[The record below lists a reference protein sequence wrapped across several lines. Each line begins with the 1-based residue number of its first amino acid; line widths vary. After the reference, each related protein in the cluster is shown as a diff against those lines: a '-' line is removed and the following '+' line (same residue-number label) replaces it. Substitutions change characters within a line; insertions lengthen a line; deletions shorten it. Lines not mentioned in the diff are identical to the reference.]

1 MRRSSSSGN
10 FSRKLQPAKRAL
22 RRLASKFRS
31 KLSEL
36 DFRGAIRVIRNRTN
50 RIITYCSNHL
60 FRHNRSLKPTTARTP
75 SYRRHNHHNYIS
87 DYYSSNRNLLHHNFS
102 AIYIDQ
108 LYADDD
114 HASTS
119 SHPAADRDHRSGSK
133 TSTSSTAPPAVETRE
148 RTSERGKEVAAS
160 INDHNKNKRPP
171 LPVPVPKRSNY
182 SCREGGVVEK
192 TVPSL
197 VQRRTK
203 KEHALIV
210 EEKENN
216 SNNPMETLEDAW
228 REVVARS
235 PQLRP
240 VDVRAEEFIHNFRA
254 DMKIQKDKSIVEYRK
269 LLAGGS

>member
-119 SHPAADRDHRSGSK
+119 SHPAA
-133 TSTSSTAPPAVETRE
+133 PPAVETRE

-160 INDHNKNKRPP
+160 INDHM
-171 LPVPVPKRSNY
+171 PKRSNY

>member
-160 INDHNKNKRPP
+160 
-171 LPVPVPKRSNY
+171 
-182 SCREGGVVEK
+182 CREGGVVEK

>member
-60 FRHNRSLKPTTARTP
+60 FRHNPRTP

-148 RTSERGKEVAAS
+148 RTSERGKE
-160 INDHNKNKRPP
+160 
-171 LPVPVPKRSNY
+171 
-182 SCREGGVVEK
+182 
-192 TVPSL
+192 
-197 VQRRTK
+197 
-203 KEHALIV
+203 
-210 EEKENN
+210 KENN

>member
-22 RRLASKFRS
+22 RRFASKVRS
-31 KLSEL
+31 KLTEI
-36 DFRGAIRVIRNRTN
+36 DFPGAIRVIRNRTN

-60 FRHNRSLKPTTARTP
+60 FRHNRSLKPNKTP

-108 LYADDD
+108 LYAEEQQA
-114 HASTS
+114 ASTS
-119 SHPAADRDHRSGSK
+119 RPAAADRDRSNLK
-133 TSTSSTAPPAVETRE
+133 TSTATAVPEATIPDRAPE
-148 RTSERGKEVAAS
+148 RRERGKEVVVS
-160 INDHNKNKRPP
+160 SYNNKRPP
-171 LPVPVPKRSNY
+171 LPVPVARKSNY
-182 SCREGGVVEK
+182 GCREGGEK

-197 VQRRTK
+197 VQRRKK
-203 KEHALIV
+203 KEHVVIV
-210 EEKENN
+210 EEKENSSD

-240 VDVRAEEFIHNFRA
+240 VDVRAEEFIHNVRA
-254 DMKIQKDKSIVEYRK
+254 DMKIQKDNSIVEYRK

>member
-148 RTSERGKEVAAS
+148 RTSERGKEVAA
-160 INDHNKNKRPP
+160 K
-171 LPVPVPKRSNY
+171 
-182 SCREGGVVEK
+182 
-192 TVPSL
+192 
-197 VQRRTK
+197 
-203 KEHALIV
+203 
-210 EEKENN
+210 
-216 SNNPMETLEDAW
+216 TLEDAW